1 MIKVSAIQK
10 RENVLT
16 LMVDTKLTT
25 NNVLNIRRK
34 QRKKLKRKIVETFKK
49 RSLLKLLQ
57 QNTL

>member
-34 QRKKLKRKIVETFKK
+34 QRKKLKRKIEETFKK